1 MNKNPFQK
9 LLSMLSVD
17 KRDILYLY
25 AYSIFY
31 SLVSLSLPLGIQAI
45 IGLIQAG
52 TVSTNWII
60 LSAIVTIGVIAG
72 GVLQVMQLSITEI
85 IQQRIFTRAAFEF
98 TYRIPRFQSSSIRG
112 IYPPEMIN
120 KFFDTLNIQKGLP
133 KLLMDFSSSAIQ
145 IIIGLILLSTYHPF
159 FITFGVALIL
169 LLTAILYYTGPR
181 GLESSLQE
189 STYKYKVAH
198 WLQEIARTMDTFKR
212 AGHTELPLEKTDG
225 LVQSYLSHRKKH
237 WKTLI
242 FQFSNIVAFKAF
254 VTLGLLVIGGLLV
267 IKNEINIGQFVA
279 SEIVI
284 ILIVNS
290 AEKLILTMEPI
301 YDVLTAVEKI
311 SKVTDIP
318 LEEDQGVIRFS
329 DIDTGM
335 GAAIDLK
342 GVTYTS
348 QDGKL
353 DILKDLNISIASGA
367 RVVITGS
374 NGSGKSTLL
383 RLLSAQYEAT
393 SGTVS
398 YNGQTAGNLNTAD
411 LRYHIGDCFLSE
423 TLFEGTLLENITL
436 GRPEIDLSDVEWAVH
451 GLGLKNFIMSLPMG
465 YETPVG
471 PTAIPLSSSLIERI
485 LLARAII
492 TRPRLLLVDDVF
504 HLFDPK
510 DRKSII
516 DFVWD
521 EKQPWTLVAASNL
534 DVVCSHSTQTIKL

>member
-1 MNKNPFQK
+1 MSNHPFKK
-9 LLSMLSVD
+9 LIAMLSVD

-31 SLVSLSLPLGIQAI
+31 SLVSLTLPLGIQAI

-52 TVSTNWII
+52 IVSINWII
-60 LSAIVTIGVIAG
+60 LSAIVTVGVILG
-72 GVLQVMQLSITEI
+72 GILQVMQLSITEI

-112 IYPPEMIN
+112 IYPPELIN

-133 KLLMDFSSSAIQ
+133 KLLMDFSSSALQ
-145 IIIGLILLSTYHPF
+145 IVIGLILLSTYHPF
-159 FITFGVALIL
+159 FITFGLALIL

-189 STYKYKVAH
+189 STYKYHVAH

-212 AGHTELPLEKTDG
+212 AGHTELPLEKTDA
-225 LVQSYLSHRKKH
+225 LVQSYLKHRKKH

-242 FQFSNIVAFKAF
+242 FQFSNIVGFKAL
-254 VTLGLLVIGGLLV
+254 VTLGLLLIGGLLV
-267 IKNEINIGQFVA
+267 IDNEINVGQFVA

-311 SKVTDIP
+311 SRVTNIP
-318 LEEDQGVIRFS
+318 LEEDQGAIMFKE
-329 DIDTGM
+329 IDTGM
-335 GAAIDLK
+335 GASIDLK
-342 GVTYTS
+342 QVYYTS
-348 QDGKL
+348 EEGKTT
-353 DILKDLNISIASGA
+353 ILNNIDVSIPSGA
-367 RVVITGS
+367 RVVITGP

-411 LRYHIGDCFLSE
+411 LRYNIGDCFLSE
-423 TLFEGTLLENITL
+423 NLFEGTLLENITL
-436 GRPEIDLSDVEWAVH
+436 GRPEIELSDVEWAVS
-451 GLGLKNFIMSLPMG
+451 GLGLKNFIMSLPKG

-471 PTAIPLSSSLIERI
+471 PTAAPLSSSLIEKI

-510 DRKSII
+510 ERNSII
-516 DFVWD
+516 DFIWD
-521 EKQPWTLVAASNL
+521 KKQPWTLVAASNL
-534 DVVCSHSTQTIKL
+534 EVVSEHSSQTIKL